1 MLVCTVPA
9 FAVLATA
16 EGETTAWDGTSYD
29 VSWCD
34 TSDSGVEIGGKK
46 YKVTG
51 YTAEEAK
58 TYEISTAEQLAG
70 LAKLV
75 NAYKGDSF
83 ANVTVYLTADVDLG
97 GKLWT
102 MIGKNGTAYSGTY
115 AFAGSFVGK
124 KADGSNAVISNLTV
138 KDGSDS
144 QRCVG
149 LFGLYRGPL
158 MANLTLKNAVI
169 ESGYGRTGSFV
180 GTAGVAAKFSNLTSD
195 AKITM
200 TATTAWGWTC
210 AGGFVRNFL

>member
-1 MLVCTVPA
+1 M
-9 FAVLATA
+9 
-16 EGETTAWDGTSYD
+16 
-29 VSWCD
+29 
-34 TSDSGVEIGGKK
+34 EIGGKK

-115 AFAGSFVGK
+115 AFAGSFVEK
-124 KADGSNAVISNLTV
+124 
-138 KDGSDS
+138 
-144 QRCVG
+144 R
-149 LFGLYRGPL
+149 
-158 MANLTLKNAVI
+158 
-169 ESGYGRTGSFV
+169 RTGAMRLFP
-180 GTAGVAAKFSNLTSD
+180 
-195 AKITM
+195 I
-200 TATTAWGWTC
+200 
-210 AGGFVRNFL
+210 

>member
-9 FAVLATA
+9 FVVFATA

-34 TSDSGVEIGGKK
+34 TSDSGVEIDGKK

-102 MIGKNGTAYSGTY
+102 MIGKNGKDYSGT
-115 AFAGSFVGK
+115 SHLRVRLSGK
-124 KADGSNAVISNLTV
+124 
-138 KDGSDS
+138 
-144 QRCVG
+144 R
-149 LFGLYRGPL
+149 
-158 MANLTLKNAVI
+158 
-169 ESGYGRTGSFV
+169 RTGAMRLFP
-180 GTAGVAAKFSNLTSD
+180 T
-195 AKITM
+195 
-200 TATTAWGWTC
+200 
-210 AGGFVRNFL
+210 